1 MNAVTRI
8 FHDLTHRV
16 PGVPEHSD
24 SANAHSRRPARW
36 QWTSA
41 KGIAN
46 LDTCDDLAV
55 VQVLRPQHRALH
67 P

>member
-24 SANAHSRRPARW
+24 SANAHSRRPA
-36 QWTSA
+36 
-41 KGIAN
+41 
-46 LDTCDDLAV
+46 
-55 VQVLRPQHRALH
+55 
-67 P
+67 